1 MYARKLSVVPDDPA
15 FKNVTVSVV
24 QIGRDWLPDY
34 DPDLLDRSLIRM
46 QTAMLGKLRR
56 RLDDVREWLDW
67 PRGRSRRELGFNI
80 TEGEPSDVS
89 LAAVV
94 LVADSPFGI
103 QYEWPDGLCLV
114 LFRGRVYE
122 RYGDVL
128 IVLPDSEEED

>member
-1 MYARKLSVVPDDPA
+1 VYARKISAVPADAA

-34 DPDLLDRSLIRM
+34 NPDLLDRSLIRM
-46 QTAMLGKLRR
+46 QTAMAGKLRR
-56 RLDDVREWLDW
+56 KLDDVRERLDW
-67 PRGRSRRELGFNI
+67 PRGRSRRELGFHI
-80 TEGEPSDVS
+80 TKGEPSDVS
-89 LAAVV
+89 LAAVL

-114 LFRGRVYE
+114 LFRGHVYE

-128 IVLPDSEEED
+128 IALHDSDEEH